1 MKIVIFSGTTEG
13 RELSQLLTDAGA
25 EVTVCVASEYGAE
38 EQGRVSGAEI
48 RTGPLSAEEKRDLL
62 RDKAICV
69 DATHPYAMHVTASV
83 REACREAGVEYLR
96 LLRPP
101 SEAGGAHAFE
111 TAEAAAAWLAGQEG
125 RILLATGA
133 RELAAFRRLDPE
145 RLVPRVLPSCE
156 GISACEAAGIPHRNI
171 IAMQGPFTREL
182 NAALIRQYNIRFVV
196 TKDGGAPG
204 GFPEKAEAAAETGAQ
219 LVVLRRP
226 DECGLPFQEVL
237 NQCMMRLRTANIMNV
252 PIGTGGEK

>member
-69 DATHPYAMHVTASV
+69 DATHPYAVHVTASV

-125 RILLATGA
+125 RILLATGT

-145 RLVPRVLPSCE
+145 R
-156 GISACEAAGIPHRNI
+156 HRNI